1 MNFFKDS
8 GQSLIKINDFEAII
22 KQLTVLITR

>member
-1 MNFFKDS
+1 MMFFKS
-8 GQSLIKINDFEAII
+8 SEQSLIKINGLEAII

>member
-1 MNFFKDS
+1 MNFLKRS
-8 GQSLIKINDFEAII
+8 ELSLIKINDIEANS